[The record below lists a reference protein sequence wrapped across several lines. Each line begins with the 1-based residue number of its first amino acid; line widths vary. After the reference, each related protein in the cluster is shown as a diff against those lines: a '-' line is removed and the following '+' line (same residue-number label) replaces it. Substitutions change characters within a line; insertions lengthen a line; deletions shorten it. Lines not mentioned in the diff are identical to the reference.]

1 MGQNQEKLDGGEQVL
16 GAAPEETSP
25 DPDSGSAG
33 DVMEGGSCCEAGAG
47 NSGENRGELD
57 TPDPDGCSSQEN
69 THLWVSEV
77 RQGGAAGMAGRGGG
91 GGEGGEGGWANE
103 TDLRE
108 TEKNPKCSPG
118 LEETA
123 RAYKL
128 HNQIKKERKSAEGE
142 LHRSKAKMEG
152 TERCSTPEE
161 IQDEP
166 FSAAAHERCD
176 HAFTSEDTNA
186 LAEIDQDHASLKTS
200 SSGAQAGR
208 EFLSSVQQDESDAIM
223 AGMAAGDINLRSG
236 TVGRLSERKDPP
248 TAQSLHPLK
257 NSEKKEPLSDMS
269 DTIHSRPANGT
280 TENTKEGTLAC
291 EAKSNCSPTR
301 PNILDTRPAKATNEK
316 IHSNSET
323 SPTLNSEPSSILEK
337 LLMRNKKQKILSD
350 IREADINET
359 DSVVDG
365 AQRTVDT
372 AGSELA
378 RAATDKSAINTH
390 LSSWN
395 QKRMD
400 ENPHEGKAADKDQ
413 HTKGQD
419 IKEPDTSDSSPVLHF
434 QTATENKCQN
444 SLTNPT
450 SARAQSSKDKES
462 ASLVADLK
470 LPAKGDE
477 QRVPVEKSN
486 CKPVL
491 REKSDNE
498 SNSDQTGAVKTDV
511 TQESHVT
518 QQIGNIGSDQPS
530 ENLVKRNKDKTS
542 GRDDSQDLP
551 KSRPV
556 SELIKETVQ
565 LHEKLLHQEW
575 SKPAEVK
582 ADEQGQSV
590 KVAQMKA
597 AFDLVQ
603 KSPDKSLERK
613 PSVRKGK
620 AHILLF
626 KYTVSPEEQFKF
638 VVNSVL
644 SHSLRIK
651 KLFAMVT
658 MKNGTARFTKTTSII
673 PHRMRVN
680 KKYSG

>member
-16 GAAPEETSP
+16 GAVPEESSL

-33 DVMEGGSCCEAGAG
+33 DVMEGGSSCEAGAG
-47 NSGENRGELD
+47 NSRENKGELD
-57 TPDPDGCSSQEN
+57 AREPDDCSSQEN
-69 THLWVSEV
+69 THLWVRPFAVSEV
-77 RQGGAAGMAGRGGG
+77 REGGAAGMAGRGGG

-103 TDLRE
+103 TDLWE

-128 HNQIKKERKSAEGE
+128 HNQIKKERKSAEGVLPRFE
-142 LHRSKAKMEG
+142 AKMEG
-152 TERCSTPEE
+152 TERCSTREE
-161 IQDEP
+161 IHDEP

-176 HAFTSEDTNA
+176 HAFSSEDTKP
-186 LAEIDQDHASLKTS
+186 LANSDEDHASLKRS
-200 SSGAQAGR
+200 SSGTQAGD
-208 EFLSSVQQDESDAIM
+208 FLSCVQQDERDAII
-223 AGMAAGDINLRSG
+223 AGMAAGDIKLCLG
-236 TVGRLSERKDPP
+236 TVGRLSKRKDPP
-248 TAQSLHPLK
+248 TAQTLHPLK

-301 PNILDTRPAKATNEK
+301 PNILDIRQVEATNEK
-316 IHSNSET
+316 IPSNSAT

-337 LLMRNKKQKILSD
+337 LLMRNKKQKILSN
-350 IREADINET
+350 IREADISDT
-359 DSVVDG
+359 DSEDDG

-372 AGSELA
+372 AASELS
-378 RAATDKSAINTH
+378 RSATDKSATNTL
-390 LSSWN
+390 LSTWN
-395 QKRMD
+395 EKRMD

-413 HTKGQD
+413 HIKVQD
-419 IKEPDTSDSSPVLHF
+419 IKEADASDSSPVLHF
-434 QTATENKCQN
+434 QTAAESKCEN
-444 SLTNPT
+444 SLTNPK
-450 SARAQSSKDKES
+450 SARAQSSKDNES
-462 ASLVADLK
+462 IADLK
-470 LPAKGDE
+470 KPAKGDE
-477 QRVPVEKSN
+477 QRAPAGKAN

-491 REKSDNE
+491 RQNSDNE
-498 SNSDQTGAVKTDV
+498 SNFDQTG
-511 TQESHVT
+511 QESHVT
-518 QQIGNIGSDQPS
+518 QQTGKV
-530 ENLVKRNKDKTS
+530 NLVKRNEDKTS

-582 ADEQGQSV
+582 VDEQGQSV

-597 AFDLVQ
+597 AFDLAQ

-620 AHILLF
+620 ANILLF
-626 KYTVSPEEQFKF
+626 KYIVLPEVQFRF
-638 VVNSVL
+638 VVNSVV
-644 SHSLRIK
+644 SHLLRIK
-651 KLFAMVT
+651 K
-658 MKNGTARFTKTTSII
+658 NWTAKFTKTTCII

>member
-1 MGQNQEKLDGGEQVL
+1 MGQNQEKLDGEQVL

-25 DPDSGSAG
+25 DPDCGGAA
-33 DVMEGGSCCEAGAG
+33 DVMEGGR
-47 NSGENRGELD
+47 SGGEKRGELD
-57 TPDPDGCSSQEN
+57 AQDLDGSNSQEN
-69 THLWVSEV
+69 TQLWVRPFPVSEV
-77 RQGGAAGMAGRGGG
+77 KQGGAAGMAGRGGG
-91 GGEGGEGGWANE
+91 GEEGGEGGWANE
-103 TDLRE
+103 TDLPE

-123 RAYKL
+123 RASKL
-128 HNQIKKERKSAEGE
+128 HDPIKKESKSAGGE

-152 TERCSTPEE
+152 TEGCSTREE
-161 IQDEP
+161 IQEEP
-166 FSAAAHERCD
+166 FSDAEHKRHS
-176 HAFTSEDTNA
+176 HAFTSGDTKA
-186 LAEIDQDHASLKTS
+186 LANTDEHRASLRMS
-200 SSGAQAGR
+200 GSGAQAGR
-208 EFLSSVQQDESDAIM
+208 ELLLSVQQDESDAIV
-223 AGMAAGDINLRSG
+223 AGMAAGDIPLNLG
-236 TVGRLSERKDPP
+236 TVGRLSQRRDPP

-280 TENTKEGTLAC
+280 TENTKEGTLAR

-301 PNILDTRPAKATNEK
+301 PNISDSRRAEATNENF
-316 IHSNSET
+316 HSHSAT
-323 SPTLNSEPSSILEK
+323 SPSLNSEPSSILEK

-350 IREADINET
+350 IREAD
-359 DSVVDG
+359 SVDDG

-372 AGSELA
+372 AAPEPA
-378 RAATDKSAINTH
+378 HAATHRSVTNTL

-395 QKRMD
+395 KTRMD
-400 ENPHEGKAADKDQ
+400 EDPHEVKAADGDQ
-413 HTKGQD
+413 HIKGQD
-419 IKEPDTSDSSPVLHF
+419 MKEPDTSDSSPVLHF
-434 QTATENKCQN
+434 QTATGNKCEN
-444 SLTNPT
+444 SLTNPK
-450 SARAQSSKDKES
+450 SARAQSSKDNEP
-462 ASLVADLK
+462 ASSVADLK

-477 QRVPVEKSN
+477 QRVPAEESS

-491 REKSDNE
+491 QLKSDNE
-498 SNSDQTGAVKTDV
+498 SNSEQSGAVKTNMA
-511 TQESHVT
+511 QESNVM
-518 QQIGNIGSDQPS
+518 QQIGNVGSDQPS
-530 ENLVKRNKDKTS
+530 ENLVKRNKEK
-542 GRDDSQDLP
+542 DDSQDLP

-620 AHILLF
+620 ANILFF
-626 KYTVSPEEQFKF
+626 KYTVLPEEQFKF
-638 VVNSVL
+638 VVNSVE
-644 SHSLRIK
+644 SFI
-651 KLFAMVT
+651 T
-658 MKNGTARFTKTTSII
+658 
-673 PHRMRVN
+673 N
-680 KKYSG
+680 KKNSLQ